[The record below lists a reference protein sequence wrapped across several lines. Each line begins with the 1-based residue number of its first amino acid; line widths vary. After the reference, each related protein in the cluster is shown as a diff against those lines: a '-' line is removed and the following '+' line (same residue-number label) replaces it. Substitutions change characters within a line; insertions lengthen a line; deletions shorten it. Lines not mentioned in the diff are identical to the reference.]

1 MALPQS
7 RSGFEFNKEIQL
19 SVSGGTAVQ
28 ASTTDEL
35 TLTRLYRSVR
45 FREIGITSN
54 VTVKSGVPATNHFR
68 AEIWNF
74 TDSTKIAQAT
84 ITGASTGTAL
94 NRLVYKSIATTAQ
107 FIGVGADVSLNK
119 VISIKIVGTNTLS
132 AGLTLPVVSVTADI
146 IE

>member
-1 MALPQS
+1 MALPRA
-7 RSGFEFNKEIQL
+7 RSGFEYNKEIQL

-35 TLTRLYRSVR
+35 TLMRTYRSIR

-54 VTVKSGVPATNHFR
+54 QTVKSGAPATNYFR

-84 ITGASTGTAL
+84 ITGVTSGTAL
-94 NRLVYKSIATTAQ
+94 TRLTYKAIATTAQ

-119 VISIKIVGTNTLS
+119 VISIKIVGAQSLS
-132 AGLTLPVVSVTADI
+132 GGLTLPVVSVTADI